1 MMDESEFQTRI
12 TETFKDLED
21 RVWPL
26 ADQYGFEVESGGG
39 MMTLEFEDPSPSKFI
54 ISPQTASRQI
64 WVSALVGSYKFDWD
78 ESARS
83 FVLDKTREPFLAV
96 ISRLLGQQLDS
107 DIRL

>member
-1 MMDESEFQTRI
+1 MMMESEFQNRVA
-12 TETFKDLED
+12 ETFKDLED

-39 MMTLEFEDPSPSKFI
+39 MITLEFEDSSSKFI
-54 ISPQTASRQI
+54 ISPQTAARQI

-78 ESARS
+78 PATSA
-83 FVLDKTREPFLAV
+83 FVLDKSGEPFLTV
-96 ISRLLGQQLDS
+96 MTNLLARQLGS